1 MVDKDA
7 VEEVFAWLCAGA
19 PPPTGIRHSI
29 AKGLERMHDAG
40 VPIDRFALFVQT
52 IHPTVRGKRISWAP
66 GEEPEVREVPHGFFE
81 TPLYLESPIAQ
92 VFTKGKPLRKR
103 LDGDEDPVFDHL
115 REMRADG
122 FTDYLALPLP
132 MANGE
137 MYGVSWGTRRKGG
150 FGDEGVAALERINPI
165 LARLIETYILRLN
178 TATILSTYVG
188 RNAGGK
194 VLNGKI
200 FRGDAERIR
209 AAILYADLKGFT
221 ALSNA
226 RPPEEVLATLNAFFD
241 ALDPEIVSRGG
252 EILKFM
258 GDGVLAIFPT
268 TEASGERRRA
278 ARAARDAVAAAH
290 AALETD
296 PKAPGFRAS
305 ICLGDIH
312 YGNIGS
318 QSRLDFT
325 VIGPAVN
332 LGARLLSAAGGLGAD
347 TVVSAEVAE
356 LLGGG
361 RRLGEVELKGFPE
374 PLPVFAVD

>member
-1 MVDKDA
+1 MVDMQQ
-7 VEEVFAWLCAGA
+7 VEQVFAWLCAGA
-19 PPPTGIRHSI
+19 PPPTGIRHSL
-29 AKGLERMHDAG
+29 AKGLERMHAAG

-52 IHPTVRGKRISWAP
+52 IHPTVRGRRISWSP
-66 GEEPEVREVPHGFFE
+66 GEETEVREVPHGFFE

-92 VFTKGKPLRKR
+92 VFTKGKPLRRR
-103 LDGDEDPVFDHL
+103 LDGDDDLGFEHL
-115 REMRADG
+115 EEMRASG

-137 MYGVSWGTRRKGG
+137 MYGVSWSTRQAGG
-150 FGDEGVAALERINPI
+150 FGEDGIAALERINPI

-178 TATILSTYVG
+178 TASILSTYVG
-188 RNAGGK
+188 RNAGAK

-200 FRGDAERIR
+200 VRGDAEAIR

-221 ALSNA
+221 ALSND
-226 RPPEEVLATLNAFFD
+226 RPAEEVLATLNAFFE
-241 ALDPEIVSRGG
+241 ALDPEITSRGG

-268 TEASGERRRA
+268 AEAEGERRRA
-278 ARAARDAVAAAH
+278 VDAALAAVKAARTTLEAAP
-290 AALETD
+290 D
-296 PKAPGFRAS
+296 APGFRAS
-305 ICLGDIH
+305 INLGDVH

-332 LGARLLSAAGGLGAD
+332 LGARLLSAGGAVDAD
-347 TVVSAEVAE
+347 TVCSEEVAN

-361 RRLGEVELKGFPE
+361 RRLGEVEMKGFPAPQ
-374 PLPVFAVD
+374 PLYALD